1 MPADPYEA
9 ARQAQR
15 GAVARRRRRL
25 HRSRPTSGLIDPA
38 ADFAHEAADVP
49 DAPAAGSPT
58 QRQGHAAEARAAR
71 HLEAHGVRILA
82 ANLRCRAGE
91 IDLVAREGALL
102 LFIEVRERRNPAF
115 GGAAASVNRPK
126 QTRLIR
132 AARHFLP
139 RLARLHF
146 GGAAPACRFDVV
158 AFEADGPRW
167 IRDAFQV

>member
-1 MPADPYEA
+1 MPADPYET

-15 GAVARRRRRL
+15 RAVERRKRRL
-25 HRSRPTSGLIDPA
+25 RRSGQVA
-38 ADFAHEAADVP
+38 AGTADRAAAEP
-49 DAPAAGSPT
+49 PAGSPA
-58 QRQGHAAEARAAR
+58 QRRGRETEARAAR
-71 HLEAHGVRILA
+71 HLEARGVRILA

-115 GGAAASVNRPK
+115 GGAAASVNRSK
-126 QTRLIR
+126 QARLIR

-139 RLARLHF
+139 RLVRLHF

-158 AFEADGPRW
+158 AFDTDRPLW
-167 IRDAFQV
+167 IRDAFRA

>member
-25 HRSRPTSGLIDPA
+25 RRSHPA
-38 ADFAHEAADVP
+38 SVPADASANATAGEP
-49 DAPAAGSPT
+49 PAGSPT
-58 QRQGHAAEARAAR
+58 QRQGRAAEARAAH
-71 HLEAHGVRILA
+71 HLETHGAHILA

-126 QTRLIR
+126 QARLIR

-139 RLARLHF
+139 RLVQRHF
-146 GGAAPACRFDVV
+146 GGTAPACRFDVV
-158 AFEADGPRW
+158 AFEADGPHW
-167 IRDAFQV
+167 IRDAFQA

>member
-1 MPADPYEA
+1 MPADPYDT

-15 GAVARRRRRL
+15 RAVTRRRRRL
-25 HRSRPTSGLIDPA
+25 RRSGP
-38 ADFAHEAADVP
+38 
-49 DAPAAGSPT
+49 APAHAGAAAGGPPAGSPT
-58 QRQGHAAEARAAR
+58 QRQGREAEARAAR
-71 HLEAHGVRILA
+71 HLEARGVRILA

-91 IDLVAREGALL
+91 IDLAAREGGLL

-126 QTRLIR
+126 QARLIR

-158 AFEADGPRW
+158 AFDADRIRW
-167 IRDAFQV
+167 IRGAFQA